1 MNSIFFLPFINSIL
15 TSSNVL
21 LFSIAIAFVLKLY
34 LIQFL
39 VSKYLST
46 KRLHYPWLVLLIFL
60 ITSLTSNISW
70 IVHLI
75 NNHHFHFL
83 QSSTLTFITRFFWIF
98 VPIQDQTLALFV
110 EYLAQRK
117 QSLSLYN
124 KFTVFISVIMAF
136 TWFIVTV
143 FNINNIFDY
152 FILNYFYKIQIYFK
166 LFFLMAPSLFIALRA
181 IKKKDLPPVLSRQLS
196 TFLFFLFVPQ
206 LLSELL
212 GIMPKFITDHYP
224 TLLSDDYTMATLS
237 VVFEIGGLY
246 FCVQK
251 LLRMRL
257 VNVNPE
263 AKLRKKFPFLN
274 HIKKVLNRLSCASSY
289 SELAQITQTFF
300 KEVFDIPVQKT
311 KLYVRDLKAKKKKS
325 KKKATTLIID
335 HIKQI
340 NVENLI
346 EEFLDNH
353 PNMIQNYAKQESIL
367 FFDEVE
373 SNNFYLQHQHEN
385 HLFKLLDAI
394 GADFII
400 PIFDEDL
407 FIAYLVVEHH
417 TRRKGIYTSTQRDE
431 IEIFSGYLN
440 AVVHIVQL
448 KNIDNLLAEN
458 RMISTQLY
466 AKTEEINHYKE
477 SFKSFLREPEQRKI
491 GIVFYKNQRFI
502 YANQAAKD
510 LLEININK
518 HVGHPI
524 TQACKKLATS
534 VAIYKETQ
542 SIMVRSD
549 SKEMLVVNAIPQL
562 DARSVILTIT
572 HPGIADVVEKHT
584 PLLKNNSDK
593 NYLLHLETT
602 SSGQLINHLI
612 PSNTP
617 TLLDFK
623 ISLMKATLSGRALLL
638 DVPEED
644 LFTTVE
650 LIHNLRLQSELHIV
664 NIRQPEVNNRI
675 AKKLFGQH
683 PPQDDDH
690 GLFKLTERQGTIFLK
705 NIHLLSIET
714 QDKIA
719 HYLEF
724 GVYSMLNDKK
734 RFRSSAHVI
743 CSCPFNLENLVKK
756 ERFSEKLYRQLHT
769 TTLSFPPLISLSN
782 HELRSIVGDFSDEL
796 VQENTFKK
804 FLSLNSKEKR
814 EFVQKTPTSI
824 TQLKHKIR
832 EFLVKKSKEKNIY
845 DDIHFHHEYNT
856 KETFLIQAAQLGKQA
871 LKDKKLMQMLW
882 EKFGNQSE
890 IALLLNV
897 NRSSV
902 NRRLKD
908 YGLVIPSPPVT
919 QEEPKIEQAQ

>member
-1 MNSIFFLPFINSIL
+1 LVLL
-15 TSSNVL
+15 TLLIASLSSNV
-21 LFSIAIAFVLKLY
+21 
-34 LIQFL
+34 
-39 VSKYLST
+39 
-46 KRLHYPWLVLLIFL
+46 
-60 ITSLTSNISW
+60 SW
-70 IVHLI
+70 IIHLT
-75 NNHHFHFL
+75 NNHYLTFL
-83 QSSTLTFITRFFWIF
+83 QASTLSFISRFFWIF
-98 VPIQDQTLALFV
+98 TPIEDQALALFV

-124 KFTVFISVIMAF
+124 KCTVLVSFSMTII
-136 TWFIVTV
+136 WFIVTC
-143 FNINNIFDY
+143 FNFNHVFDY
-152 FILNYFYKIQIYFK
+152 FIINYLYKIQVYFK
-166 LFFLMAPSLFIALRA
+166 LFFLMGPTLFIALRA
-181 IKKKDLPPVLSRQLS
+181 IKHKDLPPILGRQLT
-196 TFLFFLFVPQ
+196 TFLMFLFVPQ
-206 LLSELL
+206 LLNELL
-212 GIMPKFITDHYP
+212 ENMPLFITTYYP
-224 TLLSDDYTMATLS
+224 PLLTDGYAMATFS

-257 VNVNPE
+257 INVDPE
-263 AKLRKKFPFLN
+263 TRLRKKFPFLN
-274 HIKKVLNRLSCASSY
+274 HIKKVLNRLSYASSY

-300 KEVFDIPVQKT
+300 KEVFHIPIQKT
-311 KLYVRDLKAKKKKS
+311 KLYVRDLKKLKKR
-325 KKKATTLIID
+325 KKAQGNLQAD
-335 HIKQI
+335 HIRQLD
-340 NVENLI
+340 VENLI
-346 EEFLDNH
+346 EEFLENH
-353 PNMIQNYAKQESIL
+353 PKMIHNYAKQESIL

-373 SNNFYLQHQHEN
+373 SNNFYLQHQQEN
-385 HLFKLLDAI
+385 HLYKLLDEI

-417 TRRKGIYTSTQRDE
+417 TRRKGTYISTERDE
-431 IEIFSGYLN
+431 IEIFAGYLN
-440 AVVHIVQL
+440 AVVHIVKL
-448 KNIDNLLAEN
+448 KNIDDLLAEN
-458 RMISTQLY
+458 RILSTQLY
-466 AKTEEINHYKE
+466 AKTEEINYYKE

-502 YANQAAKD
+502 YANQAAKN
-510 LLEININK
+510 LLKININK
-518 HVGHPI
+518 HIGHPI

-542 SIMVRSD
+542 SITIRSD
-549 SKEMLVVNAIPQL
+549 NKEMLIINAIPQL
-562 DARSVILTIT
+562 DARSVILTIA
-572 HPGIADVVEKHT
+572 HPGIADVVDKNT
-584 PLLKNNSDK
+584 SLLKNNADK
-593 NYLLHLETT
+593 DYLLHLETT

-623 ISLMKATLSGRALLL
+623 INLMKATLSGKALLL

-664 NIRQPEVNNRI
+664 NIRQPEVNYRI
-675 AKKLFGQH
+675 AKKLFGQY
-683 PPQDDDH
+683 PQEDDDH
-690 GLFKLTERQGTIFLK
+690 GLLQLTERQGTIFLK
-705 NIHLLSIET
+705 NIHLLSLET
-714 QDKIA
+714 QEKIA
-719 HYLEF
+719 HYLKF
-724 GVYSMLNDKK
+724 GVYSMLGDKK
-734 RFRSSAHVI
+734 QFRSSAHII
-743 CSCPFNLENLVKK
+743 CSCPFNMESLVKK
-756 ERFSEKLYRQLHT
+756 EKFSENLYREIQT
-769 TTLSFPPLISLSN
+769 TTLSFPPLISLSQ
-782 HELRSIVGDFSDEL
+782 HELHSIIGDFSDGL
-796 VQENTFKK
+796 VRENTFKK

-832 EFLVKKSKEKNIY
+832 EFLIKKSKEKNIY
-845 DDIHFHHEYNT
+845 DDINFHHEYNT

-908 YGLVIPSPPVT
+908 YSLVITKVEGDKKESHES
-919 QEEPKIEQAQ
+919 Q